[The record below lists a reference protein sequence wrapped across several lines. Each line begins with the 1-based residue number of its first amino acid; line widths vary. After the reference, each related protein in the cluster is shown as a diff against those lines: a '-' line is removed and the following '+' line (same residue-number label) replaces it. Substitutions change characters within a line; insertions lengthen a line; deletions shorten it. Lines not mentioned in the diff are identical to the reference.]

1 MLLYCVNYQGARL
14 LFRAECLG
22 AVLAGVVRVGSS
34 GASSSSGEPHPTCR
48 LWGGYLSIP
57 A

>member
-48 LWGGYLSIP
+48 LWGGHLSIP